1 MTPRETISAATAAWM
16 RGEVETVVR
25 AFALPTA
32 IEKDGIHHVVETES
46 DMTEAVSTMLADLLA
61 RGVRSARGK
70 VVQDREEED
79 NAFFS
84 VTVDHLDAAGD
95 KIDESR
101 VSYLM
106 RRDMAGDWRII
117 VMTVDRACSYTP
129 GACVLDDGVA

>member
-16 RGEVETVVR
+16 RGEVAPVVR

-32 IEKDGIHHVVETES
+32 IEKNGLHHVIETEAE
-46 DMTEAVSTMLADLLA
+46 MTVLTDLFA

-70 VVQDREEED
+70 VLQDREEEG

-84 VTVDHLDAAGD
+84 VAVDHLDAVGD

-106 RRDMAGDWRII
+106 RRHADGDWRII
-117 VMTVDRACSYTP
+117 VMTVERACNYGP
-129 GACVLDDGVA
+129 GACVLDAQVA